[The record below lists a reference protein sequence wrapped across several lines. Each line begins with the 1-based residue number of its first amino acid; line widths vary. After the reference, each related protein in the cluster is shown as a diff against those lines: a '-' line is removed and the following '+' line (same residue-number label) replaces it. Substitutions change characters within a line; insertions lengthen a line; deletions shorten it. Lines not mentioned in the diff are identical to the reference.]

1 MAREAA
7 LSALACWPFYRS
19 ERELCTAIHR
29 QKLACGKPSR
39 KAPNKGRARGLR
51 RVPLTPNVTPNDG
64 GVQEGS
70 ERRSR
75 KDRGK
80 RLLRGPTGRTG
91 RAEFLE
97 PRVDGATRLSDCLR
111 DVIIC
116 HVLEPR
122 QDSVTSLK
130 QFPQKFG
137 LFHDA
142 NLAAVRLLKTASFH
156 QTLLVVAE
164 GDEAA

>member
-1 MAREAA
+1 
-7 LSALACWPFYRS
+7 
-19 ERELCTAIHR
+19 
-29 QKLACGKPSR
+29 
-39 KAPNKGRARGLR
+39 
-51 RVPLTPNVTPNDG
+51 
-64 GVQEGS
+64 
-70 ERRSR
+70 
-75 KDRGK
+75 
-80 RLLRGPTGRTG
+80 
-91 RAEFLE
+91 LE